1 MKLLIA
7 MMAVMAVMAAPL
19 SSAKAEGAV
28 VGQPAPDF
36 TGTDSNGKTHKLSD
50 FKGKTVVL
58 EWTNPECPFVV
69 KHYGSGNM
77 QKLQADATK
86 DGVVWLSISS
96 SADGK
101 EGYMTGEQANAYMTE
116 QKSTPTARILDPS
129 GDIGKLYGAKTT
141 PHMFIVDAN
150 GTLVYAGA
158 IDDNDSFSPD
168 TVAGA
173 KNYVAAAL
181 ADIKAGKPV
190 QTASTKPYGCGVK
203 YKN

>member
-1 MKLLIA
+1 MKIIMA
-7 MMAVMAVMAAPL
+7 IMTAMTVMMAPL
-19 SSAKAEGAV
+19 ASAHAEGAV
-28 VGQPAPDF
+28 VGQAAPDF
-36 TGTDSNGKTHKLSD
+36 TGTDTNGKTHKLSD

-77 QKLQADATK
+77 QKLQAEATK
-86 DGVVWLSISS
+86 DGVIWLSVVS
-96 SADGK
+96 SAEGK
-101 EGYMTGEQANAYMTE
+101 EGNMTGEQANAYMTE
-116 QKSTPTARILDPS
+116 QKSTPTARILDAS
-129 GDIGKLYGAKTT
+129 GEIGKLYGAKTT
-141 PHMFIVDAN
+141 PHMFVIDAK

-168 TVAGA
+168 TITGA

-181 ADIKAGKPV
+181 QNLKDGKPV
-190 QTASTKPYGCGVK
+190 ETASTKPYGCGVK